1 MKLKLEE
8 KDNKKFVSLFPSVL
22 DEAER
27 NIKTL
32 ESINIETIVSNE
44 DEKRLVK
51 ANKLLDCLLNG
62 IITEEEYASKSE
74 AIKAEPRRLKI
85 EQG

>member
-8 KDNKKFVSLFPSVL
+8 KDNKKFVGLFPSVL

-32 ESINIETIVSNE
+32 ESINIETIVSND

-51 ANKLLDCLLNG
+51 ANLEMRGYLSNLEK
-62 IITEEEYASKSE
+62 
-74 AIKAEPRRLKI
+74 RL
-85 EQG
+85 

>member
-1 MKLKLEE
+1 MNDEE
-8 KDNKKFVSLFPSVL
+8 SNDREALLASQTKAIKDT
-22 DEAER
+22 EA
-27 NIKTL
+27 
-32 ESINIETIVSNE
+32 
-44 DEKRLVK
+44 K